1 MSEELA
7 INGGAA
13 VRDKT
18 TNPWP
23 TTSNASGHAFGEEE
37 MELLAQVIE
46 SGELGWQYG
55 TMVKQFEAEF
65 AARHEAQH
73 ACAVTSGTAALH
85 TAMGALKLEVG
96 DEVITSAVTDMGSV
110 IAIVQCNCVPVFAD
124 VDPLTMLMTP
134 ESIAERVTDRTRAI
148 MAVHLWGQPC
158 DMDGIMAICEE
169 HDLRLINDCAQ
180 AHDAAWDGRSVG
192 AIGDIGCYSL
202 QQSKHITTGD
212 GGICITD
219 DADLMD
225 DMLRFHDKYYDRTG
239 ENREPER
246 IGINYRMSELVG
258 AVALAQTRRLDD
270 IIGRRQQTAEVM
282 CAALAEIEGL
292 NPPKVHPKVT
302 RHTWWRLGFSI
313 NEDILGIDAQKFGQ
327 AIGAEGLPFSVAYGR
342 RKPICMLPALANY
355 AAYGTGNF
363 PWEPPY
369 GRAAP
374 YRVEDYP
381 GTNWAMDNLFGTAW
395 VETLTDDDV
404 ADIINGLRKVADY
417 YRERA

>member
-1 MSEELA
+1 MSEKLA
-7 INGGAA
+7 INGGPAT
-13 VRDKT
+13 RDKIA
-18 TNPWP
+18 NPWP
-23 TTSNASGHAFGEEE
+23 TSSNASGHIFGEEE
-37 MELLAQVIE
+37 MKLLGQVIE

-55 TMVKQFEAEF
+55 VMVKQFEREF
-65 AARHEAQH
+65 AERHGAKH

-85 TAMGALKLEVG
+85 TAMGALRLEVG
-96 DEVITSAVTDMGSV
+96 DEVITSAVTDMGTV

-134 ESIAERVTDRTRAI
+134 ASIEALITDRTRAI
-148 MAVHLWGQPC
+148 IAVHLWGQPC
-158 DMDGIMAICEE
+158 EMDAIGGICAA
-169 HDLRLINDCAQ
+169 HDLRLIGDCAQ
-180 AHDAAWDGRSVG
+180 AHDAEWDGRSVG
-192 AIGDIGCYSL
+192 TIGDIGCFSL

-225 DMLRFHDKYYDRTG
+225 EMVRFHDKYYDRTG

-258 AVALAQTRRLDD
+258 AVALAQTRKLDT
-270 IIGRRQQTAEVM
+270 IISRRQANAEVM
-282 CAALAEIEGL
+282 CAGLAEIEGL

-302 RHTWWRLGFSI
+302 RHAWWRLAFTI
-313 NEDILGIDAQKFGQ
+313 DEDILGVDVATFGA
-327 AIGAEGLPFSVAYGR
+327 AIGAEGLPFSIAYGR

-355 AAYGTGNF
+355 AAFGTGDF

-381 GTNWAMDNLFGTAW
+381 GTNWAMDNVFGTSW
-395 VETLTDDDV
+395 IETLTDGDVQDMLRGLRRV
-404 ADIINGLRKVADY
+404 ADDY
-417 YRERA
+417 RGG

>member
-1 MSEELA
+1 MPDELA
-7 INGGAA
+7 INGGPATRDRAA
-13 VRDKT
+13 
-18 TNPWP
+18 NPWP
-23 TTSNASGHAFGEEE
+23 TTSNASGHMFGEEE
-37 MELLAQVIE
+37 MELLGRVIE

-55 TMVKQFEAEF
+55 VMVKQFEAEF
-65 AARHEAQH
+65 AERHAAKH

-85 TAMGALKLEVG
+85 TAMGALGLEVG
-96 DEVITSAVTDMGSV
+96 DEVITSAVTDMGTV

-134 ESIAERVTDRTRAI
+134 ASIEGLITDRTRTI
-148 MAVHLWGQPC
+148 IVVHLWGQPC
-158 DMDGIMAICEE
+158 EMDAIEDLCAA
-169 HDLRLINDCAQ
+169 HDLRLIEDCAQ
-180 AHDAAWDGRSVG
+180 AHDAEWDGRRVG
-192 AIGDIGCYSL
+192 TIGDIGCFSL

-225 DMLRFHDKYYDRTG
+225 EMVRFHDKYYDRTG

-258 AVALAQTRRLDD
+258 AVALAQTRKLDT
-270 IIGRRQQTAEVM
+270 IIGRREANAEVM
-282 CAALAEIEGL
+282 CAGLAGIEGL

-302 RHTWWRLGFSI
+302 RHTWWRLGFTIDEDVLGCDVRTFGAAI
-313 NEDILGIDAQKFGQ
+313 N
-327 AIGAEGLPFSVAYGR
+327 AEGLPFGIAYGR

-355 AAYGTGNF
+355 AAFGTGDF

-369 GRAAP
+369 GRAVP

-381 GTNWAMDNLFGTAW
+381 GTNWAMDNIFGTPW
-395 VETLTDDDV
+395 IETLADRDV
-404 ADIINGLRKVADY
+404 QDMLRGLRKVADD
-417 YRERA
+417 YRGSK